1 MGWFGLLIWKKRIKK
16 SLNKKENE
24 KKKKIE
30 NQFGTKKK
38 KISKEK
44 QNLLFW
50 YPKAQ
55 MGSIKTYLINLIG
68 TILTRF
74 Q

>member
-1 MGWFGLLIWKKRIKK
+1 MGWFRLFIWKKRIKK
-16 SLNKKENE
+16 SLKKENE
-24 KKKKIE
+24 KKKRLKINLE
-30 NQFGTKKK
+30 QK

-55 MGSIKTYLINLIG
+55 MGSMKTNLINLIG
-68 TILTRF
+68 IILTRF

>member
-1 MGWFGLLIWKKRIKK
+1 MKKKR
-16 SLNKKENE
+16 L
-24 KKKKIE
+24 KINLE
-30 NQFGTKKK
+30 QK

-55 MGSIKTYLINLIG
+55 MGSMKTNLINLIG
-68 TILTRF
+68 IILTRF